1 MTTIYAKNSKIN
13 RAHAKSEGR
22 ISIKLSSS
30 DIDAIN
36 WAIATLA
43 AKLQPFLIALDEE
56 DKNNLAKLGERSILF
71 IEMCL
76 QSAESDAEFLPDF
89 IDVAKMKQDLTA
101 FSLLS
106 EFLRPLRQITRNL
119 DDTATLCG
127 SEVISASLAYYNS
140 VTHAVEMNAP
150 NASVIHDDLSQ
161 LFEAQKPRTHQPE
174 AIE

>member
-1 MTTIYAKNSKIN
+1 MSDRKTKIKGDGMNS
-13 RAHAKSEGR
+13 SR
-22 ISIKLSSS
+22 IPIELSTA

-43 AKLQPFLIALDEE
+43 AKLQPLLIALEDE

-76 QSAESDAEFLPDF
+76 QYAESDTEFLPDF
-89 IDVAKMKQDLTA
+89 VDVTRMKQDLTA

-140 VTHAVEMNAP
+140 IRHAIEMNAP

-161 LFEAQKPRTHQPE
+161 LFEAQKPRKHKPE
-174 AIE
+174 AVE